1 MFTEAWLQG
10 QDNKILNGFGRTFQP
25 LDDCHCWW
33 TSESPRAH
41 VAKFYGRLRLIRSVL
56 RASKFSV
63 LELNGTVILWV
74 YYAILYGFTLFRHF
88 WISLFNFLNY
98 FVWLLSI
105 DVNPFSHFLELLFLG
120 IEEYK
125 VISIFP
131 KTIIILVIIASPQR
145 LFIIPYYCN
154 KMILDLNF
162 HPLYIIS
169 FCMTLC
175 NQKVCSAPPT
185 RFELE
190 IGMVRR
196 SCWCYFKTTYPKIES
211 W

>member
-1 MFTEAWLQG
+1 MVSLKISLTQNQCMFTEAWWQG

-25 LDDCHCWW
+25 LYDCHCWW

-63 LELNGTVILWV
+63 LEFNGTVILWV

-105 DVNPFSHFLELLFLG
+105 AVNPFSHFLELLFLG

-125 VISIFP
+125 VIFIFP
-131 KTIIILVIIASPQR
+131 KNNYYTCYNRFSLKTI
-145 LFIIPYYCN
+145 
-154 KMILDLNF
+154 
-162 HPLYIIS
+162 HH
-169 FCMTLC
+169 TL
-175 NQKVCSAPPT
+175 
-185 RFELE
+185 LL
-190 IGMVRR
+190 
-196 SCWCYFKTTYPKIES
+196 
-211 W
+211 